1 MTSNRIYTRQLM
13 GLDYRVWRVMLIIS
27 LLSLGLL
34 SYRLI
39 DSKKC
44 IPVSFSIKTISTHTD
59 SSYSIGETLSFVSSA
74 NKDEIT
80 WDFGDNTAKVTG
92 QYVTH
97 AYEATGS
104 YTITASTGATCETV
118 MRIVISPAE
127 IIQKSDANS
136 VVAGEE
142 IVGAISTMTGKEETF
157 YCMVSAGVYEWTIS
171 NYPKMTQKGSTAKF
185 QFPTAGKYTVQ
196 VTLDGDRTK
205 RYSKEINVE
214 AAPVV
219 SSSIPDNIKPLIPE
233 GVQPL
238 PVPVPETNKTVKITD
253 ATFKEYLEKVIDKKM
268 TAPDFDNYLCYKG
281 ETKTI
286 LNGEL
291 ISFNALCEEISG
303 KKRRK
308 MIIGKTKI
316 KIKTAELRRDNDGCV
331 NIIEVK
337 YH

>member
-1 MTSNRIYTRQLM
+1 MTSNRIFTRQLM

-27 LLSLGLL
+27 ILSLGLL

-44 IPVSFSIKTISTHTD
+44 IPVSFSIKTIAIHTD
-59 SSYSIGETLSFVSSA
+59 STYSVGENLSFISSS
-74 NKDEIT
+74 NKNEIT
-80 WDFGDNTAKVTG
+80 WDFGDNTEKITG

-97 AYEATGS
+97 AYQNTGS
-104 YTITASTGATCETV
+104 YKIIASTGTGSSCETV
-118 MRIVISPAE
+118 MKIVIAPAVIE
-127 IIQKSDANS
+127 KDDTN
-136 VVAGEE
+136 VVTGEE
-142 IVGAISTMTGKEETF
+142 ILGPLSTITGKDELFT
-157 YCMVSAGVYEWTIS
+157 CVVTARIYEWSIS

-205 RYSKEINVE
+205 RYSKEITVE
-214 AAPVV
+214 AAPDL
-219 SSSIPDNIKPLIPE
+219 SSPIPDDIKPLIPD

-238 PVPVPETNKTVKITD
+238 PEPAATVKITD

-268 TAPDFDNYLCYKG
+268 TAADFDNYLCYKG
-281 ETKTI
+281 ETKVI
-286 LNGEL
+286 LNGDL
-291 ISFNALCEEISG
+291 MSFNALCEEISG

-316 KIKTAELRRDNDGCV
+316 KIKAAEMRRDKDGCV
-331 NIIEVK
+331 NIVEVK

>member
-1 MTSNRIYTRQLM
+1 M

-44 IPVSFSIKTISTHTD
+44 IPVSFSIKTIAIHADST
-59 SSYSIGETLSFVSSA
+59 YSAGEILSFISSSTK
-74 NKDEIT
+74 NEIT
-80 WDFGDNTAKVTG
+80 WDFGDNTQKITG

-97 AYEATGS
+97 AYQDIGS
-104 YTITASTGATCETV
+104 YTITASTGTGSSCETI
-118 MRIVISPAE
+118 MKIVIAPAV
-127 IIQKSDANS
+127 IQKDDTNL
-136 VVAGEE
+136 VTGEE
-142 IVGAISTMTGKEETF
+142 IVGPVATLTGKEEIFT
-157 YCMVSAGVYEWTIS
+157 CMVSAAVYEWSIT

-185 QFPTAGKYTVQ
+185 QFPTAGKYSVQ

-205 RYSKEINVE
+205 RYSKEITVE
-214 AAPVV
+214 AAPDL
-219 SSSIPDNIKPLIPE
+219 SSPIPDDIKPLIPS

-238 PVPVPETNKTVKITD
+238 PEATATVKITD

-268 TAPDFDNYLCYKG
+268 TAADFDNYLCYKG
-281 ETKTI
+281 ETKVI
-286 LNGEL
+286 LNGDL
-291 ISFNALCEEISG
+291 MSFNALCEEISG

-308 MIIGKTKI
+308 MIIGKTRI
-316 KIKTAELRRDNDGCV
+316 KIKSAEMRRDKDGCV
-331 NIIEVK
+331 NIVEIK